1 MFRLLPST
9 RASSRAIKDREDI
22 IAETQ
27 QNAVPRTSLAGLP
40 TELHLL
46 IAAHLTYPD
55 ALSLKFTSRHFF
67 YLVDTGV
74 NLKVAWLMERR
85 SLHLEC
91 PNDKRCDL
99 GSDLRFCRGS
109 VKLLMQ
115 RRREHLECE
124 SRPGLGCLVFG
135 TATCSHRRLGPRCRN
150 WLRSRLTIE
159 LWWLL
164 LALLP
169 VFLGCVWVAEFFQP
183 VSQR

>member
-1 MFRLLPST
+1 MFSLVPPMRRTSR
-9 RASSRAIKDREDI
+9 RAAKGGHEVANQRPPEPVSSA
-22 IAETQ
+22 
-27 QNAVPRTSLAGLP
+27 SLAGLP

-46 IAAHLTYPD
+46 IASHLTYPD

-67 YLVDTGV
+67 YVVDTGV
-74 NLKVAWLMERR
+74 RLKVAWLKERR

-91 PNDKRCDL
+91 PNDRRCDL

-135 TATCSHRRLGPRCRN
+135 TAACAHRRSLGQRCRS

-159 LWWLL
+159 LWWFL

-169 VFLGCVWVAEFFQP
+169 ICLGCIWMAELATW
-183 VSQR
+183 SS

>member
-1 MFRLLPST
+1 MEHMFPLLPPARGSILVT
-9 RASSRAIKDREDI
+9 KDRE
-22 IAETQ
+22 TQ
-27 QNAVPRTSLAGLP
+27 CSSKPVSRASLAGLP

-46 IAAHLTYPD
+46 IAKHLTYPD

-74 NLKVAWLMERR
+74 RLKVAWLMERG

-91 PNDKRCDL
+91 PNNGHCDL
-99 GSDLRFCRGS
+99 RTDLRFCRGR

-124 SRPGLGCLVFG
+124 SRPGLGCLIFG
-135 TATCSHRRLGPRCRN
+135 TATCIHRQSLGQRWQK

-159 LWWLL
+159 FWWLL

-169 VFLGCVWVAEFFQP
+169 VCLGCVWMMELATW
-183 VSQR
+183 